1 MYLRQ
6 IQWAPSM
13 AIQQMMS
20 ARELAVGG
28 WPYIMIHEEDTYL
41 TLYVSV
47 IHLSFKKD
55 PKNILFI
62 KSEIE
67 EPQCT
72 EQDIFQTKK

>member
-1 MYLRQ
+1 
-6 IQWAPSM
+6 M

-20 ARELAVGG
+20 ARELAGGG

-47 IHLSFKKD
+47 IHAPFFFLVFSFKKD
-55 PKNILFI
+55 PKNIVFI
-62 KSEIE
+62 ISEIE